1 MKNKIINLF
10 FFLLLMCDYFEEM
23 NFEPVAEENIQN
35 HQMLLMAR
43 FLQQYGFIDDEQ
55 SQQTAP
61 PASKVVVDGLE
72 RRKVKITDEKCAIC
86 LKPNE
91 ESLEDTFV
99 VLPCKHFFHDTCIL
113 PWLAQVY

>member
-1 MKNKIINLF
+1 MS
-10 FFLLLMCDYFEEM
+10 DYFEEM

-61 PASKVVVDGLE
+61 PASKHVVDGLE
-72 RRKVKITDEKCAIC
+72 RRKVKLTDEKCAIC

-91 ESLEDTFV
+91 ECLEDIFV

-113 PWLAQVY
+113 PWLAQVCRNNNTIYINFNK